1 MTTFEMSI
9 EDMKDESR
17 LSVKSILLMD
27 GILVGVAVVS
37 AVFFLILF
45 KALGIN

>member
-1 MTTFEMSI
+1 MTTFEMTL
-9 EDMKDESR
+9 EDMKDENR
-17 LSVKSILLMD
+17 LTMKSILLMD

-45 KALGIN
+45 KALGI